1 MRRSINIVIILILGL
16 LVSCKHK
23 DLCYDHS
30 HVREVDVIFDWSMSP
45 DAMPESMSLYLYPD
59 NGGPVQRYDFANY
72 CGGRVRILDGT
83 YHAICVNS
91 DVRDIVALNI
101 NNFNAFELNTKD
113 ISMLY
118 GQYGVLSKSI
128 PRSSGA
134 EDERI
139 VSVPE
144 YIWSHYKTD
153 IVIDDVS
160 KSFTLIPV
168 SNVISGTVTIYN
180 VENLEWIKGVTTTLS
195 SMSGGYQPQFESLTE
210 ERVTLAFNCTPF
222 SQDTKVSG
230 TFTTFG
236 CCPLEMI
243 PHKLIVYVELY
254 DDSRWYYEFDVTD
267 QLHEQEGLREIVIE
281 IDHLPVPRP
290 VVDGGG
296 FTPSVEEWQE
306 ITYDIKM

>member
-30 HVREVDVIFDWSMSP
+30 HVREVDVFFDWSSAP
-45 DAMPESMSLYLYPD
+45 DAMPESMSLYLYPE
-59 NGGPVQRYDFANY
+59 NGGPVQRYEFANY
-72 CGGRVRILDGT
+72 QGGRVRILDGT

-91 DVRDIVALNI
+91 DVRDVVALNI
-101 NNFNAFELNTKD
+101 NSFNSFELNTKD

-128 PRSSGA
+128 PRTSGA
-134 EDERI
+134 ENERI
-139 VSVPE
+139 VTVPE
-144 YIWSHYKTD
+144 CIWSHHITD
-153 IVIDDVS
+153 IVIDDIT
-160 KSFTLIPV
+160 KYFTLGPV
-168 SNVISGTVTIYN
+168 SNVISGSVTINN
-180 VENLEWIKGVTTTLS
+180 VENLNWVKGVTTTLS
-195 SMSGGYQPQFESLTE
+195 SMAGGYQPQFESITE
-210 ERVTLAFNCTPF
+210 ERVTLAFNCTP
-222 SQDTKVSG
+222 SMEDNKLTG

-236 CCPLEMI
+236 CCPFEMI

-267 QLHEQEGLREIVIE
+267 QLHEQEGLHEIVIE

-296 FTPSVEEWQE
+296 FTPSIEEWQE